1 MLQILTM
8 PSVANKNFPYHVRTT
23 QIGVMELTGASGGNT
38 IEQFGHHAYEPSG
51 AIREQTVI
59 VPLTRRT
66 EEIFE
71 GMYNQ
76 PVVNIRQE
84 SLNEEISNRRNIM
97 MENVMSWSLA
107 RNVEALEAKNV
118 ELARR
123 ASFGN
128 SWSEVLY
135 GFNGQFLASSHSGND
150 SGLTSR
156 RSSTHQVNGH
166 FDDYVREVPIQLFTV
181 SRMVAGTTENTS
193 DTPNGK
199 AV

>member
-1 MLQILTM
+1 M

-23 QIGVMELTGASGGNT
+23 QIGVMELTGASGGNH
-38 IEQFGHHAYEPSG
+38 IEQFSHHAYEPSG
-51 AIREQTVI
+51 AVREQTVI

-76 PVVNIRQE
+76 PVVNIRQD
-84 SLNEEISNRRNIM
+84 SLNEEVTNRRNIM

-107 RNVEALEAKNV
+107 KNVEAIEAKNV
-118 ELARR
+118 ERARR
-123 ASFGN
+123 TSFGN

-135 GFNGQFLASSHSGND
+135 GFNGQFLASSHSEND

-156 RSSTHQVNGH
+156 RSSTHQVNGQ
-166 FDDYVREVPIQLFTV
+166 FEDYVREVPIQLFTI
-181 SRMVAGTTENTS
+181 SRMVAGTNES
-193 DTPNGK
+193 SSETPNGK
-199 AV
+199 IA